1 MTTETTKVEAIQA
14 IANAIDNLVDNIDP
28 NNAYGETVGDCLY
41 NIGYQFSR
49 IADAMEKIANKQ

>member
-1 MTTETTKVEAIQA
+1 MATELTQA
-14 IANAIDNLVDNIDP
+14 GALQEIANAIDNLVDNIDP

-49 IADAMEKIANKQ
+49 IADSLEKIASK